1 MPNIGSYHPQIVH
14 FAIVLLAIGVLFRW
28 ISLTGRAAF
37 TGPAAAV
44 LLLAGATAAL
54 LAVQSG
60 TDAHGPVERV
70 PGARQAVVEH
80 EELGKRAKN
89 IFLVVAILEIAALVL
104 ARRNARVT
112 KGLTI
117 ASAVVGV
124 WGGATL
130 YEAAEHGGELVY
142 NYAGGVGIRS
152 GDTTDVSRLLIAGL
166 YHSAQAA
173 RTRHDSAAAAELFAE
188 MARRFPGDT
197 TVRFLAIESLV
208 RDRNDSKAALA
219 ALAQL
224 TVPPDD
230 QRLRLRYGFLKTDA
244 FLAAGRADSA
254 RATLEQLARDF
265 PENTRIRDRLAQ
277 IKK

>member
-1 MPNIGSYHPQIVH
+1 MPNLASFHPAIVH
-14 FAIVLLAIGVLFRW
+14 FAIVLLAVGVLFRW

-44 LLLAGATAAL
+44 LLIAGTTAAL

-70 PGARQAVVEH
+70 PGARQAVMEH
-80 EELGKRAKN
+80 EDWGKRAKN
-89 IFLVVAILEIAALVL
+89 IFLVVAVLEIAALVL

-112 KGLTI
+112 KGLTV
-117 ASAVVGV
+117 ASALVGL
-124 WGGATL
+124 WGGTAI
-130 YEAAEHGGELVY
+130 YEAGEHGGELVY
-142 NYAGGVGIRS
+142 SYAGGVGIRS
-152 GDTTDVSRLLIAGL
+152 GDTADVSRLLIAGL

-188 MARRFPGDT
+188 MARRSPNDT
-197 TVRFLAIESLV
+197 TARLLAIESLI
-208 RDRNDSKAALA
+208 RDRNDGKAALA
-219 ALAQL
+219 ALAGL
-224 TVPPDD
+224 TVPVGD
-230 QRLRLRYGFLKTDA
+230 QRLRMRYGFLKADA

-265 PENTRIRDRLAQ
+265 PDNSRIKDRLAQ
-277 IKK
+277 MK